1 MKSSGGRK
9 NRGADRG
16 TNSDAED
23 GKNCNLLQEKSH
35 QGTIFKAFALE
46 DGFFEP
52 PYGLNSPDVPCL
64 LIKGLG
70 PGWCDVFQR
79 CVDRISEFLLPLL
92 RLSIW
97 KRKSY
102 LICENMVIVIWG
114 PCDRLDTGVIQPTS
128 F

>member
-16 TNSDAED
+16 TNSDAE
-23 GKNCNLLQEKSH
+23 
-35 QGTIFKAFALE
+35 AFALE

-102 LICENMVIVIWG
+102 LICENMVIVTWG